1 MTLWEN
7 KLKEEGLYKPSDSLI
22 LFQGTAQGHITIGAK
37 KVLDMGF
44 KGIAL
49 QAKQQLAK
57 LDAGAEDYEAKKAFY
72 ESVQISANAVCIFA
86 NRYAELAEEMAK
98 KAVGERKKELLE
110 IAERC
115 RRVPAEP
122 ARNFLEAIQSIWMTM
137 VVSLI
142 SYGDNAILASGRID
156 QYLYPYYKKDIES
169 GLITREQALEAI
181 EEYYMLLAT
190 NIYFGPNNVTIGGI
204 DKEGNCAVNDVS
216 YMFLESHKNLG
227 GLRNGLAVRISKNTP
242 REFIK
247 RTCETHRK
255 TAGVAFYNDDVVIR
269 DLMEDGYSLA
279 DARDYSIVG
288 CVEPTG
294 SGNNNGYTG
303 GNGLLMVSILEMALN
318 EGRKSDI
325 QNE

>member
-1 MTLWEN
+1 
-7 KLKEEGLYKPSDSLI
+7 
-22 LFQGTAQGHITIGAK
+22 
-37 KVLDMGF
+37 
-44 KGIAL
+44 
-49 QAKQQLAK
+49 
-57 LDAGAEDYEAKKAFY
+57 
-72 ESVQISANAVCIFA
+72 
-86 NRYAELAEEMAK
+86 
-98 KAVGERKKELLE
+98 
-110 IAERC
+110 
-115 RRVPAEP
+115 
-122 ARNFLEAIQSIWMTM
+122 
-137 VVSLI
+137 
-142 SYGDNAILASGRID
+142 
-156 QYLYPYYKKDIES
+156 
-169 GLITREQALEAI
+169 
-181 EEYYMLLAT
+181 MLLAT

-303 GNGLLMVSILEMALN
+303 GNGLLMVSILEMV
-318 EGRKSDI
+318 
-325 QNE
+325 